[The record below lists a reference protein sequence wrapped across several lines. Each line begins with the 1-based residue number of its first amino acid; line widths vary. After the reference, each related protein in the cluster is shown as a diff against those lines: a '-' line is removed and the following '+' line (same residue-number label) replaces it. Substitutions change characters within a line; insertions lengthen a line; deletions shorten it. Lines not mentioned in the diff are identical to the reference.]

1 MVPLIK
7 RGTML
12 QLTHSM
18 EFYLPKPELVTTISC
33 CQWNQPVFPFFQSH
47 SCLVWI
53 HLWKAFP
60 WDYWSPLYPR
70 LWERSTCGGSF
81 EIQPQNA
88 AMWKSQCSGM
98 LWPFVLPSAVVFF
111 FFLKSCHEGYS
122 YMNLIFKR
130 RGKKKKIP
138 WLSTHPF
145 AGKLFFRQLGQTA
158 AFFFF
163 FFFPVLINIMGHF
176 GNFSYKCTSL

>member
-98 LWPFVLPSAVVFF
+98 LWPFVLPSAVFFF

-130 RGKKKKIP
+130 RGKKKKSHGSVPIHLQESCSSGS
-138 WLSTHPF
+138 WDKLQPF
-145 AGKLFFRQLGQTA
+145 FS
-158 AFFFF
+158 F
-163 FFFPVLINIMGHF
+163 FFFPCLDKHNGP
-176 GNFSYKCTSL
+176 LR